1 MLRLLAAGKEE
12 RVSENSMSAMVWSF
26 THHEDSRN
34 SVELQ
39 LVHAGCM
46 VQEDPPKTKRS
57 QGVSTVCQL
66 YLSFQKEFDKSQ
78 TMGSMGFN
86 NQLIDQIIYSP
97 ICILPHIS
105 VPTLGTSDMFF
116 RGSQFLVAGRS
127 SFRMRRA

>member
-39 LVHAGCM
+39 LVQAGCM

-57 QGVSTVCQL
+57 QGVSAVCQL

-78 TMGSMGFN
+78 TMGFN

-97 ICILPHIS
+97 LRILPHIL
-105 VPTLGTSDMFF
+105 VPTLGKSDMFF
-116 RGSQFLVAGRS
+116 SKSQFLVAGRS
-127 SFRMRRA
+127 SFRTRRA